1 MPHTGDGCCAE
12 VLIDAGASLEATDEH
27 GNTPLHAAGRRAH
40 AKLFQRLVDAGADPQ
55 ATNARGKPPK
65 LLDESAA
72 ECTVM

>member
-1 MPHTGDGCCAE
+1 M
-12 VLIDAGASLEATDEH
+12 EATDEH